1 MVSFNGRQP
10 AAPHSHRG
18 GTDPVTWDSPE
29 LALTARALKE
39 RRLITMPKQN
49 GKWQAEITDAG
60 SFYLEHGHHP
70 DRPVQAPRRPRSAA
84 TAAEAPTASH
94 P

>member
-1 MVSFNGRQP
+1 MVSVNGRQP

-18 GTDPVTWDSPE
+18 GTDPVTSDSPE

-60 SFYLEHGHHP
+60 RF
-70 DRPVQAPRRPRSAA
+70 
-84 TAAEAPTASH
+84 
-94 P
+94 